1 MKLIVGLGNPG
12 KEYQKTRHNIG
23 FMVLDYFAERNNLDF
38 SKNKFNGN
46 YTEFKIENEK
56 VLLDIVKGNCSGHTI
71 MSVEP
76 NEETENT
83 DTETTEAKS
92 TITLYIEENKTN
104 EDSITKVLEQID
116 DNKKSLMDRIKE
128 TINNIFKQK
137 PKTYKLT
144 DGQSLE
150 IDGTMPGNPIA
161 KFFNR
166 IADSIDKITGKGKE
180 IKEATATI
188 NEPQIISEHPA
199 VVNDK
204 TKADQDPT
212 LLNAAKVQNPD
223 LVFPGQTGKVHT
235 TGSYINS
242 KPAPEITPENIDVD
256 KEDVLREN
264 KEMIADLL
272 EESDSKALKEQ
283 KATVEPTVQSRDDNS
298 DDFTK

>member
-1 MKLIVGLGNPG
+1 MNYNLSDFLTSIKLNTHKFEELSFAGSYFTMPK
-12 KEYQKTRHNIG
+12 KELSN
-23 FMVLDYFAERNNLDF
+23 VLFAEMN
-38 SKNKFNGN
+38 
-46 YTEFKIENEK
+46 
-56 VLLDIVKGNCSGHTI
+56 
-71 MSVEP
+71 
-76 NEETENT
+76 NEESQTANIEDNPLK
-83 DTETTEAKS
+83 DS
-92 TITLYIEENKTN
+92 YIE
-104 EDSITKVLEQID
+104 ID

-128 TINNIFKQK
+128 KISNIFKQK

-166 IADSIDKITGKGKE
+166 IADSIDKLTGKGKE
-180 IKEATATI
+180 IKEATTTI

-223 LVFPGQTGKVHT
+223 LVFPGQTGKVNT

-242 KPAPEITPENIDVD
+242 KPTPEIAPETIDVD

-283 KATVEPTVQSRDDNS
+283 KATVEPTVQSHEDHS

>member
-1 MKLIVGLGNPG
+1 MNYNLSDFLTSIKLNTHKFEELSFAGSYFTMPK
-12 KEYQKTRHNIG
+12 KELSN
-23 FMVLDYFAERNNLDF
+23 VLFAEINDEESQTAN
-38 SKNKFNGN
+38 
-46 YTEFKIENEK
+46 IEDNILK
-56 VLLDIVKGNCSGHTI
+56 DS
-71 MSVEP
+71 
-76 NEETENT
+76 
-83 DTETTEAKS
+83 
-92 TITLYIEENKTN
+92 YIE
-104 EDSITKVLEQID
+104 ID

-128 TINNIFKQK
+128 TISNIFKPK

-166 IADSIDKITGKGKE
+166 IANSLDKINNKQKD
-180 IKEATATI
+180 IKEATQIT

-223 LVFPGQTGKVHT
+223 LVFPGQTGKINT

-242 KPAPEITPENIDVD
+242 KPAPGIAPETIDVD

-272 EESDSKALKEQ
+272 EESDSKALKEP
-283 KATVEPTVQSRDDNS
+283 KATVEPTVQSRDDHS